1 MSFTAPYRQ
10 HNYLG
15 EHANTGS
22 DAEVNAWLSGV
33 GWPSLTNG
41 MWYYDTT
48 NDQFRVAQN
57 SAWTSLST
65 GGVPTLAS
73 VLLAGNSAGATAI
86 DMNSN
91 KITGLAAGSAAGDA
105 LSYMQSGAKLDGLDL
120 NSKKITNLLTPAD
133 PGDAANKSYVDSV
146 AQGLEWQDSV
156 LDRNLS
162 AEPGGESVGDRYII
176 GDGTNSPQDVD
187 TVNQGTKTF
196 SIVGNYAA
204 SMANGDIIR
213 ISGSTGND
221 GWYTVVSSTWND
233 PNTDVV
239 VSEAIPDATADG
251 SLHWAT
257 TGDAW
262 ATDAGAGPG
271 TIAECDGTGPTTWD
285 YERPGTGF
293 ACFVD
298 DEEVL
303 IVYYDGTWKSF
314 GSTIDHTTLSN
325 LNSTNYYHL
334 TQAHHT
340 DLTDNGDCSIHHHD
354 GRYYTE
360 DELGSTT
367 GGSEGASLIGTDAK
381 ANLGGATDV
390 EAALDATNTHVGSTS
405 NPHTVT
411 LDQAYTAGQDI
422 TIDLA
427 ALHLTQASGAYS
439 ALHITQ
445 NCSDADAYS
454 IYLDGSGHT
463 NQRIIA
469 TRDGTIVLLG
479 QVVGANTHSAVVAQG
494 ASGESYTVDAWL
506 YAIKNSGTGNA
517 IAHVDGDTG
526 VEIGCD
532 ISRISEDG
540 YIKIGTTC
548 TDGRDIT
555 IGTKSKSG
563 GGDSTTTVSIAT
575 GTGGLVW
582 DSTLGLADINT
593 KDVDWDASSTFN
605 LTVTS
610 ADLTLATAT
619 SGDLYL
625 EGVAG
630 ELYFRDSHYA
640 GDGTYG
646 PATRVPFA
654 DSVATD
660 FTFACDSLVDAIN
673 KAYAAGGTPDT
684 LQASYEQGNTINVDS
699 GNGTVD
705 IYNAIGDSTTPLT
718 VRNLYTGGVGTASFG
733 IEVDNDNPYG
743 GAIYATNTAASG
755 GGALTVA
762 NSNADGTAISLL
774 GTSRTIV
781 SSDSSTL
788 TQKGDLTVMSYVSD
802 NAQAGERTLQIVGY
816 TVVDK
821 DVRVYLL
828 AKNAGAGSGVGYLQL
843 EADGGVQI
851 GVSSDTSLV
860 SIGTGSTVARTIN
873 IGRTGSNNVAFN
885 IYGGIASQMVVDS
898 ANLTIKTTTS
908 GSLILELPNNNDSD
922 LTFNAHGSGAI
933 RFNSEAANETTLS
946 SWFSS
951 VTDGSIIGAL
961 NKLATDKPT
970 VTKNGTTNPGGG
982 AGTAG
987 EVGDIYID
995 ATHDVCYMKYGTL
1008 DTEWTAI

>member
-15 EHANTGS
+15 EHANAGS
-22 DAEVNAWLSGV
+22 DAEVIAWLSTV
-33 GWPSLTNG
+33 GWPSSSNG

-48 NDQFRVAQN
+48 NDQLRVVQN
-57 SAWTSLST
+57 GSWATLST

-91 KITGLAAGSAAGDA
+91 KITNLAAGSAAGDA

-120 NSKKITNLLTPAD
+120 NSKKITNLKAPDD
-133 PGDAANKSYVDSV
+133 PGDAANKGYVDSV

-162 AEPGGESVGDRYII
+162 AEELTASVGDRYII
-176 GDGTNSPQDVD
+176 GDGTSSPQDVA

-196 SIVGNYAA
+196 SVAGDYSA
-204 SMANGDIIR
+204 SMAAGDIIR

-271 TIAECDGTGPTTWD
+271 TIAECDGAGPTWD
-285 YERPGTGF
+285 YQRPETGY

-298 DEEVL
+298 DEELLLVF
-303 IVYYDGTWKSF
+303 YDAAWKTF

-334 TQAHHT
+334 TQANHT
-340 DLTDNGDCSIHHHD
+340 TLTGGADASTLHHHD
-354 GRYYTE
+354 GRYFTE
-360 DELGSTT
+360 TELGSVVS
-367 GGSEGASLIGTDAK
+367 GSEGATLIGTADLT
-381 ANLGGATDV
+381 NLGGVANV
-390 EAALDATNTHVGSTS
+390 QLALEACDSHVGSS
-405 NPHTVT
+405 ANPHTVT
-411 LDQAYTAGQDI
+411 LDQAYTAGQSIDI
-422 TIDLA
+422 DTA
-427 ALHLTQASGAYS
+427 ALHLTQAAGAYS

-445 NCSDADAYS
+445 NCDDADAYS
-454 IYLDGSGHT
+454 IYLDGTGHSS
-463 NQRIIA
+463 QRIIA
-469 TRDGTIVLLG
+469 TRDGTIALLG

-532 ISRISEDG
+532 VSRVAEDG
-540 YIKIGTTC
+540 YIKIGTDC
-548 TDGRDIT
+548 TNGRDIT
-555 IGTKSKSG
+555 IGTKTKHS
-563 GGDSTTTVSIAT
+563 GGDSTTSVSIAT
-575 GTGGLVW
+575 GTGGLAI
-582 DSTLGLADINT
+582 DSTLGSADIDT
-593 KDVDWDASSTFN
+593 AAVDWDASGAFS
-605 LTVTS
+605 LTVTG
-610 ADLTLATAT
+610 ADLTLETAS
-619 SGDLYL
+619 SGDFYL

-654 DSVATD
+654 DSSATD
-660 FTFACDSLVDAIN
+660 FTFACDSLVHAIN
-673 KAYAAGGTPDT
+673 LAYAAGGTPDT
-684 LQASYEQGNTINVDS
+684 LQAAYEQGHTIDVS
-699 GNGTVD
+699 TISSTVD
-705 IYNAIGDSTTPLT
+705 IYNATDDATTPLT
-718 VRNLYTGGVGTASFG
+718 VRNLCTGAGPVSSFG
-733 IEVDNDNPYG
+733 IAVDNDNPYG
-743 GAIYATNTAASG
+743 AAIYAANTAASAG
-755 GGALTVA
+755 SAIIVA
-762 NSNADGTAISLL
+762 NSNAAGVAVSLL
-774 GTSRTIV
+774 GSNRVI
-781 SSDSSTL
+781 SSADNSTL
-788 TQKGDLTVMSYVSD
+788 TELGDLSILSYVND
-802 NAQAGERTLQIVGY
+802 DGQAGERTLQIAGY
-816 TVVDK
+816 TEVDK

-828 AKNAGAGSGVGYLQL
+828 AKQVAVGSGVGYLQL

-851 GVSSDTSLV
+851 GDSNTTTLV
-860 SIGTGSTVARTIN
+860 GIGTGGTGSRTIS
-873 IGRTGSNNVAFN
+873 IGRTTNSNVAFN
-885 IYGGIASQMVVDS
+885 IYGGVASQMEVAG

-908 GSLILELPNNNDSD
+908 GNLILEAPNHSGSD
-922 LTFNAHGSGAI
+922 LTFNARGSGAI
-933 RFNSEAANETTLS
+933 PFNEASPNNILDA
-946 SWFSS
+946 WF
-951 VTDGSIIGAL
+951 DGSSSIVGAL
-961 NKLATDKPT
+961 NELADEKPT
-970 VTKNGTTNPGGG
+970 VTKNGATNPGAGG
-982 AGTAG
+982 GTAG
-987 EVGDIYID
+987 EIGDIYID
-995 ATHDVCYMKYGTL
+995 ATHEVCYMKYGTD
-1008 DTEWTAI
+1008 DTDWTAI